1 VNCANTAGDGTRD
14 AAGDDDDVRKG
25 CPSAPLTA
33 IQAKRKAGCLPKQ
46 PAPFFVCLISL
57 YYPISLAG
65 DVFALPNEHD
75 GKNATRNAL
84 RKSFLCKTFVTNFD
98 DF

>member
-1 VNCANTAGDGTRD
+1 VNCANTAGDGTSD
-14 AAGDDDDVRKG
+14 ADGDDDERKG
-25 CPSAPLTA
+25 CLSASLAA
-33 IQAKRKAGCLPKQ
+33 IRAKRKAGCLPKQ

-75 GKNATRNAL
+75 GENAARNAL
-84 RKSFLCKTFVTNFD
+84 RKSFLCKTFVTNFN